1 MALLMVGLAFKVGA
15 APFQFW
21 IPDVYQGAPTPI
33 TAFLSVG
40 SKAAGFIVLI
50 RLLEP
55 LLASPI
61 RHAVLLMLGVL
72 AGATLIVGNLA
83 AITQP
88 NFKRLLA
95 YSSIAHAGFLL
106 MALAAGQPAGGV
118 SPNGVVA
125 LYLGTYLVMTMLA
138 FAVLVIVR
146 KAGGSD
152 ELTAFNGLS
161 QRSPFLAFAL
171 VLAMASLAGVPL
183 TAGFFGKFF
192 SLVLIAGAGQWA
204 LLAVAVVAAACGFY
218 YYFKVIR
225 CMYWNDPASDAPPL
239 VFSPLTRAAIILLC
253 VAVVVLGVY
262 PKPLTC
268 LLAP

>member
-1 MALLMVGLAFKVGA
+1 
-15 APFQFW
+15 
-21 IPDVYQGAPTPI
+21 
-33 TAFLSVG
+33 
-40 SKAAGFIVLI
+40 
-50 RLLEP
+50 
-55 LLASPI
+55 
-61 RHAVLLMLGVL
+61 
-72 AGATLIVGNLA
+72 
-83 AITQP
+83 
-88 NFKRLLA
+88 
-95 YSSIAHAGFLL
+95 
-106 MALAAGQPAGGV
+106 
-118 SPNGVVA
+118 VA

-204 LLAVAVVAAACGFY
+204 LLTVAVVAAACGFY

-225 CMYWNDPASDAPPL
+225 CMYWNDPVSEAPPL
-239 VFSPLTRAAIILLC
+239 VFSQLTRVAIILLC